1 MECVGF
7 QIEGLMQSLFQIYN
21 LLMYKK
27 LYIDQIGVV
36 TKPNGRRT
44 VLDRAQRAWRNEI
57 WHLCK

>member
-27 LYIDQIGVV
+27 LYIDQIDVV

-44 VLDRAQRAWRNEI
+44 VLDRAQHFLAERN
-57 WHLCK
+57 LTSL